1 MQWDAEKWTYT
12 REPLSHHHPPL
23 DDSRITFLGNIFQEN
38 ISPGPTQLNI
48 ITVVHISHVM
58 LTFLLVLTFPGSI
71 ICVLY
76 QNDFIEKDE
85 PGFFMVFK
93 YTEPCGT
100 RVVCFINKKSHF
112 FHFTGLKRDIFFNY
126 ICLLCQGLKSK

>member
-1 MQWDAEKWTYT
+1 MQRDAEKWTYT

-23 DDSRITFLGNIFQEN
+23 KDSRITFLGNIFQEN

-48 ITVVHISHVM
+48 ISVVHISHVM
-58 LTFLLVLTFPGSI
+58 LTFLLVLTFPFLCFVSKRF
-71 ICVLY
+71 Y
-76 QNDFIEKDE
+76 RKKKKKE

-100 RVVCFINKKSHF
+100 RVICYINNKKKSQF
-112 FHFTGLKRDIFFNY
+112 YFTGLKYVVFFLITFVY
-126 ICLLCQGLKSK
+126 CAKD